1 MEETQQTAL
10 RKGLLSRSLEENI
23 RDLIDVAPN
32 VPNSLLQVNY
42 NSLMDDYHKGSL
54 TAEVFTI
61 RQTKL
66 WDALFYYT
74 GKLPDGD
81 LKKLLQ
87 YVNGTATPGIPAKQ
101 SILYIAASPKNIA
114 TLQVDYEFKKIK
126 ASLEA
131 GTARDE
137 FELLLPL
144 LSVTLEDFLQ
154 ARHRFKPAIIHF
166 SGHGLEEGLLFAT
179 SQNVFQVIP
188 AEILED
194 VFKGMEAYTK
204 VVVLNACYASAQ
216 AKIISANGIYVMG
229 MNAPVTDDAALY
241 LSENFYRFLAD
252 GQQVDDVFRN
262 IHSLM
267 QLNFPG
273 EAKTLEM
280 WKDGALLQA

>member
-1 MEETQQTAL
+1 MPDAGQADW
-10 RKGLLSRSLEENI
+10 RKTLLSRSLEENI
-23 RDLIDVAPN
+23 RDLNDAAPT
-32 VPNSLLQVNY
+32 VPHALLQVNY

-66 WDALFYYT
+66 WESLLYYA
-74 GKLPDGD
+74 GKLQHGD
-81 LKKLLQ
+81 LKKLLIEQ
-87 YVNGTATPGIPAKQ
+87 TGEAGTAPKQ
-101 SILYIAASPKNIA
+101 AILYIAASPKNVA
-114 TLQVDYEFKKIK
+114 TLQVDHEFKKIK
-126 ASLEA
+126 AVLEA
-131 GTARDE
+131 GTERDR

-188 AEILED
+188 TEILED

-204 VVVLNACYASAQ
+204 IVVLNACYASAQ

-252 GQQVDDVFRN
+252 GQQAEEAFHN
-262 IHSLM
+262 IRALV
-267 QLNFPG
+267 QLNFPE
-273 EAKTLEM
+273 EAKTLEL
-280 WKDGALLQA
+280 WKEGALLPA

>member
-1 MEETQQTAL
+1 
-10 RKGLLSRSLEENI
+10 
-23 RDLIDVAPN
+23 
-32 VPNSLLQVNY
+32 LQ
-42 NSLMDDYHKGSL
+42 
-54 TAEVFTI
+54 
-61 RQTKL
+61 
-66 WDALFYYT
+66 
-74 GKLPDGD
+74 DGD

-87 YVNGTATPGIPAKQ
+87 HVNGTIETTTAKQ
-101 SILYIAASPKNIA
+101 TILYIAASPKNIA

-126 ASLEA
+126 AALEA
-131 GTARDE
+131 GTARDQ

-154 ARHRFKPAIIHF
+154 AKHRFKPSVIHF

-252 GQQVDDVFRN
+252 GQEVYEAFHN
-262 IHSLM
+262 IRSLL

-280 WKDGALLQA
+280 WKEGALLQA

>member
-1 MEETQQTAL
+1 MPNTVQTDW
-10 RKGLLSRSLEENI
+10 RKTLLNRSLEENI
-23 RDLIDVAPN
+23 RDLNDTAPT
-32 VPNSLLQVNY
+32 VPHALLQVNY
-42 NSLMDDYHKGSL
+42 NSLMDDYHKGSV

-66 WDALFYYT
+66 WESLLYYA
-74 GKLPDGD
+74 GKLQHGD
-81 LKKLLQ
+81 LKKLQ
-87 YVNGTATPGIPAKQ
+87 DSAGDTSATTKQ
-101 SILYIAASPKNIA
+101 AILYIAASPKNVA
-114 TLQVDYEFKKIK
+114 TLQVDHEFKKIK
-126 ASLEA
+126 AVLEA
-131 GTARDE
+131 GTQRDQ

-154 ARHRFKPAIIHF
+154 ARHRFKPAVIHF

-188 AEILED
+188 TEILAD

-204 VVVLNACYASAQ
+204 IVVLNACYASSQ
-216 AKIISANGIYVMG
+216 AKIISQNGIYVMG

-252 GQQVDDVFRN
+252 GQQAEEAFHN
-262 IHSLM
+262 IRSLV
-267 QLNFPG
+267 QLNFPE

-280 WKDGALLQA
+280 WKDGALLPV